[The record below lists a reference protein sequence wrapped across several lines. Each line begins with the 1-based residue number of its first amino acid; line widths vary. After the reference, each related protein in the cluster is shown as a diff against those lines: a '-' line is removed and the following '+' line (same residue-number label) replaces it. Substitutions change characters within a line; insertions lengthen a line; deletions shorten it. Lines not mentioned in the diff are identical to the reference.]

1 MDSSINSISA
11 YMELD
16 DYQELHIT
24 IHKNKQCEAH
34 WKNNLRQYTH
44 RSKPLFDKF
53 TSLDSLRF
61 VFARKIDVR
70 DWKLHLTGLKGHYG
84 NSATLTHN
92 GSFIHVCKRGDLDIV
107 RAMVERTQVDLE
119 EKDDQGETPLLMAA
133 FYGHLRVVKYLNEHG
148 ADKEARDDD
157 GRTPLLWAVQKCHL
171 SVMKYLCQHVSRGL
185 TRMRGCNTR
194 KRMTGMTSMIN
205 ILVRHHYS

>member
-1 MDSSINSISA
+1 MFQPEMALVTAADLNISGKEYFSSVPDGPFNSISA

-92 GSFIHVCKRGDLDIV
+92 GSFHPCMQKGRSGYCEGHGGGD
-107 RAMVERTQVDLE
+107 AGGSG
-119 EKDDQGETPLLMAA
+119 GE
-133 FYGHLRVVKYLNEHG
+133 G
-148 ADKEARDDD
+148 
-157 GRTPLLWAVQKCHL
+157 
-171 SVMKYLCQHVSRGL
+171 
-185 TRMRGCNTR
+185 
-194 KRMTGMTSMIN
+194 
-205 ILVRHHYS
+205 